1 MRTMTKCR
9 LALALVLACGFA
21 TTATA
26 KQHRVSAQQ
35 VKRQHVKAKRV
46 KPQKYKARKIK
57 RNGA

>member
-1 MRTMTKCR
+1 MTKCR

-35 VKRQHVKAKRV
+35 VKRQQVKAKRV